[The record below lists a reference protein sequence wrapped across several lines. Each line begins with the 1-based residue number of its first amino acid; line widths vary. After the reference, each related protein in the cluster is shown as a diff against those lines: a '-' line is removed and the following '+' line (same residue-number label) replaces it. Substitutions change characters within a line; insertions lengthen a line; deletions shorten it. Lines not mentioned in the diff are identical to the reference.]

1 MSRGYVRQGWSHE
14 EGSSRIFMLDDMQFW
29 GGGIGRSLG

>member
-14 EGSSRIFMLDDMQFW
+14 EGSSRIFMLDDMQFG